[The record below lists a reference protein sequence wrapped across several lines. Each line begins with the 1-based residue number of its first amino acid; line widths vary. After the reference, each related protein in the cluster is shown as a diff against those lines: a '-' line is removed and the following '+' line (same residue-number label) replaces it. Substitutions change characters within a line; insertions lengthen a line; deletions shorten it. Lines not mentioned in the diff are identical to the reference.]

1 MHYPRFIILFW
12 AALPAVRCK
21 LATAVR
27 QKLKTAGASAGRS
40 AVFVFARTAFGKAF
54 RYHPGRK
61 VVTGVSFA
69 DKTLPK
75 HSNFNKRN
83 IAILPQARH

>member
-1 MHYPRFIILFW
+1 MHYSQFVIHIW
-12 AALPAVRCK
+12 AAVLAVRSK

-54 RYHPGRK
+54 HYHPGRK
-61 VVTGVSFA
+61 VVTGDSFA
-69 DKTLPK
+69 NKILSE
-75 HSNFNKRN
+75 HSDFNKRN
-83 IAILPQARH
+83 IAILLRSNY